1 MGAADWWFRSQTLDM
16 LSSLCANVQELAAR
30 GDVVYKILIWD
41 APGSLM
47 GLKHVTLV
55 QARSRRALDL
65 TVLSQVATTA
75 PNLPTVKFHPVR
87 HTSVFDPPVS
97 LPSMAKLV
105 KLNLPDAYVCH
116 EAFCSILAACPNL
129 QFFLLETNSHDFTVI
144 SQMMELTA
152 VGLGCSE
159 QPRSPQ
165 LKVVPLSVL
174 SSGHCPDL
182 LFIAYCSG
190 PGTPLTLMH
199 RQPSFRVSSATT
211 SNTSPTRR
219 PPSMDP
225 TSSSPRARLSG
236 L

>member
-116 EAFCSILAACPNL
+116 EALLFRPWNPSNTNAPATKLPCFKCHNFQHFSYAQAAEYGPDLEFTPSKAERALVRSTPNL
-129 QFFLLETNSHDFTVI
+129 TS
-144 SQMMELTA
+144 
-152 VGLGCSE
+152 
-159 QPRSPQ
+159 
-165 LKVVPLSVL
+165 
-174 SSGHCPDL
+174 
-182 LFIAYCSG
+182 
-190 PGTPLTLMH
+190 LTLYMGQSKH
-199 RQPSFRVSSATT
+199 CL
-211 SNTSPTRR
+211 RR
-219 PPSMDP
+219 ADVLQSL
-225 TSSSPRARLSG
+225 AGLSK
-236 L
+236 LEDLSLTLLCL